1 MPKSHDR
8 TDTRVFAVN
17 TSEPVVKASGVYT
30 WVITTDTVYV
40 DSLAA
45 ECFGFSAVEGRNG
58 LPLLRYI
65 ERIHAD
71 DQPRVAKSIHDTML
85 TGNPFCEQYRV
96 CRPDGSMVEVIAFG
110 ACFRDESGEPS
121 HYSGMVFPKS
131 TIDIHG
137 GPIIGHLLA
146 AYDAACRENRP
157 ALAEK
162 IIDALIEAGWQESD
176 IAVSPQGVRLH

>member
-1 MPKSHDR
+1 VDE
-8 TDTRVFAVN
+8 TA
-17 TSEPVVKASGVYT
+17 PVVKASGVYT

-45 ECFGFSAVEGRNG
+45 ESFGFAAVEGKNG

-65 ERIHAD
+65 ERVHAD
-71 DQPRVAKSIHDTML
+71 DRPRVAKSIHDTML

-96 CRPDGSMVEVIAFG
+96 CRPDGSVIEVIAFG
-110 ACFRDESGEPS
+110 SCFRDASGEPS

-137 GPIIGHLLA
+137 GSIIGHLLA
-146 AYDAACRENRP
+146 AYDAACREGRP
-157 ALAEK
+157 ELAGK
-162 IIDALIEAGWQESD
+162 IIDALSEAGWRESD
-176 IAVSPQGVRLH
+176 VAIGPRGIQLH

>member
-1 MPKSHDR
+1 VPKSHDR

-65 ERIHAD
+65 ERMHSD
-71 DQPRVAKSIHDTML
+71 DRPRVAKAIHDTML

-110 ACFRDESGEPS
+110 ACFRDASGEPS
-121 HYSGMVFPKS
+121 HYSGMVFPTS
-131 TIDIHG
+131 TIDMHDG
-137 GPIIGHLLA
+137 SIIGHLLA
-146 AYDAACRENRP
+146 AYDAACRESKP
-157 ALAEK
+157 SLARK
-162 IIDALIEAGWQESD
+162 IIDALSEAGWQESD
-176 IAVSPQGVRLH
+176 VAVTPQGTRLH